1 MIVAIALWIVVI
13 AVAIFVESNTST
25 LVSMWFIPAGLVA
38 LILALLDMGFIWQF
52 AAFAAI
58 SLICLILSRTA
69 FRHMLTKGE
78 QVLNNV
84 DRLKGMDALVVSDI
98 GATDA
103 GEVKVDGKIWRA
115 FTVDNSPASAGEIL
129 RVHHV
134 ESTRIYCERK

>member
-69 FRHMLTKGE
+69 FRRMLTKGE

-98 GATDA
+98 SFSYGTGDTPCANIRESSEACRFTPFI
-103 GEVKVDGKIWRA
+103 GTGKGV
-115 FTVDNSPASAGEIL
+115 FL
-129 RVHHV
+129 
-134 ESTRIYCERK
+134 